1 MIYEIYLTEQAE
13 ADLRSI
19 FRYIAGE
26 LMSPQPASD
35 QLERLEQS
43 IMKLDQL
50 PERFRTYQ
58 KEPWQSRGLRVMPV
72 DNYVV
77 FYLTDPDPAIVTVI
91 RVMFLIRYFSGIEPL
106 ITAKSKE
113 NRKIKSV
120 TGN

>member
-19 FRYIAGE
+19 FRYIAVE

-91 RVMFLIRYFSGIEPL
+91 RVMYGSRNFDALF
-106 ITAKSKE
+106 
-113 NRKIKSV
+113 
-120 TGN
+120 

>member
-72 DNYVV
+72 DNYLV
-77 FYLTDPDPAIVTVI
+77 FYLTDPDQAIVTVI
-91 RVMFLIRYFSGIEPL
+91 RVMYGSRNFDAHF
-106 ITAKSKE
+106 
-113 NRKIKSV
+113 
-120 TGN
+120 